1 MSSLPIGARVGEG
14 VIVGPDDVGADEVGG
29 GDSVGTG
36 VGISSILQFGKKLKQ
51 FNPLGQ
57 SVLRPD

>member
-1 MSSLPIGARVGEG
+1 M
-14 VIVGPDDVGADEVGG
+14 GPDDVGADEVGG
-29 GDSVGTG
+29 GDRVGIG

-57 SVLRPD
+57 SVLKPD

>member
-1 MSSLPIGARVGEG
+1 MGEG

-29 GDSVGTG
+29 GDRVGTG

>member
-14 VIVGPDDVGADEVGG
+14 VIVGADDVGADEVGG
-29 GDSVGTG
+29 GDRVGTG